1 MVESK
6 ISRNVHLVSWLTA
19 LGVLAAVGHDV
30 RRDANDRQY
39 WPMGPGSDAAA
50 HGVRKS

>member
-6 ISRNVHLVSWLTA
+6 FSRNVHLVSWPTA
-19 LGVLAAVGHDV
+19 LEVLAAVV